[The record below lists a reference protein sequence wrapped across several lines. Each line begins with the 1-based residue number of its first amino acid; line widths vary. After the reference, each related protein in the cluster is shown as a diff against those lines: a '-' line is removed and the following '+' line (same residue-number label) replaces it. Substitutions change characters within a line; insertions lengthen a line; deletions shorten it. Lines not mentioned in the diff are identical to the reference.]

1 MAEIAEKVLTQIA
14 VPSDLKRRIEVQG
27 EVDMRAYRSEII
39 VLLEEAVST
48 RERKAKR

>member
-1 MAEIAEKVLTQIA
+1 MAEVAEKVLTQIA
-14 VPSDLKRRIEVQG
+14 VPADLKRRIEAQG

-48 RERKAKR
+48 REKKAKR